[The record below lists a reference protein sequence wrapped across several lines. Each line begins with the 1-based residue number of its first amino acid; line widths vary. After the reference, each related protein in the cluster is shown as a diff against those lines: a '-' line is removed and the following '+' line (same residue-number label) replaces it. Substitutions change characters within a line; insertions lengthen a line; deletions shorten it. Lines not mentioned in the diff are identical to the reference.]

1 MMLLRFSFLLLS
13 LFAFSLSYCQGLFDE
28 SDILRIRMVTDIPA
42 ILADRGDSVSYHN
55 AMLTYEDARVGS
67 QINLDVKVKAR
78 GNFRK
83 QPFVCEFPPLRVK
96 FRKKD
101 RAGTMFQ
108 KYKKLKLVCH
118 CQGDDLVM
126 QEYLIYKVY
135 QTLSPYSLRVRLA
148 EITYEDQ
155 TGDKYP
161 ERHLAFFI
169 EDIDDMAKRLGGEEI
184 KDSPGDLDSMNRHYM
199 AMVYSFQYF
208 IGNRDWDMVI
218 GKNFK
223 FISLPQETGL
233 IPVPYDFDWSK
244 VVSAPYT
251 GLPEDY
257 DARKIRPICRTEVE
271 SKKIMAAYQN
281 AKEEIRALYKEAK
294 GISGRDKKRV
304 MKFYDDFYDDAQ
316 NSQLEASL
324 FQGGCSGN

>member
-1 MMLLRFSFLLLS
+1 MIPLRFLLLLLF
-13 LFAFSLSYCQGLFDE
+13 LFACPFSYSQGLFDE
-28 SDILRIRMVTDIPA
+28 ADILRIRMVTDVPA
-42 ILADRGDSVSYHN
+42 ILADRGDSVSYHK
-55 AMLTYEDARVGS
+55 AMLTYEDAKVGS
-67 QINLDVKVKAR
+67 QINLEVKVKAR

-96 FRKKD
+96 FSKKD

-135 QTLSPYSLRVRLA
+135 QTLSPYGLRVRLA

-155 TGDKYP
+155 TGDKFP

-169 EDIDDMAKRLGGEEI
+169 EDIKDMAKRLGGEEVE
-184 KDSPGDLDSMNRHYM
+184 DPPGDLDSMNRHYM
-199 AMVYSFQYF
+199 GMVYSFEYF

-223 FISLPQETGL
+223 FISIPQEKGL
-233 IPVPYDFDWSK
+233 IPIPYDFDWSK

-257 DARKIRPICRTEVE
+257 EARVIRPICRTEAE
-271 SKKIMAAYQN
+271 SQKIMEAYKN
-281 AKEEIRALYKEAK
+281 AEEEIRNLYKEAK
-294 GISGRDKKRV
+294 RINGREKKRV
-304 MKFYDDFYDDAQ
+304 MKFYDDFYEDVQ
-316 NSQLEASL
+316 NGQLEA
-324 FQGGCSGN
+324 

>member
-1 MMLLRFSFLLLS
+1 
-13 LFAFSLSYCQGLFDE
+13 
-28 SDILRIRMVTDIPA
+28 MVTDVPA
-42 ILADRGDSVSYHN
+42 ILADRGDSVSYHK
-55 AMLTYEDARVGS
+55 AMLTYVDARVGS

-83 QPFVCEFPPLRVK
+83 QPFVCEFPPLRIK
-96 FRKKD
+96 FSKKD

-135 QTLSPYSLRVRLA
+135 QTLSPYGLRVRPA

-155 TGDKYP
+155 TGDRYP
-161 ERHLAFFI
+161 ERHFAFFI
-169 EDIDDMAKRLGGEEI
+169 EDIEDMAKRMGGEEI
-184 KDSPGDLDSMNRHYM
+184 KDSPGNIDSMSRHYVGM
-199 AMVYSFQYF
+199 IYSFQYF
-208 IGNRDWDMVI
+208 IGNRDWDMII

-223 FISLPQETGL
+223 FISVPQEKGI

-244 VVSAPYT
+244 VVNAPYT

-257 DARKIRPICRTEVE
+257 EARKIRPICRTEEE
-271 SKKIMAAYQN
+271 SKKIVTAYKS
-281 AKEEIRALYKEAK
+281 AEEDIQILYKEAK
-294 GISGRDKKRV
+294 GISGREKKRV
-304 MKFYDDFYDDAQ
+304 MKFYNDFYEGIQ
-316 NSQLEASL
+316 NGELEASL
-324 FQGGCSGN
+324 FQGGCSSD